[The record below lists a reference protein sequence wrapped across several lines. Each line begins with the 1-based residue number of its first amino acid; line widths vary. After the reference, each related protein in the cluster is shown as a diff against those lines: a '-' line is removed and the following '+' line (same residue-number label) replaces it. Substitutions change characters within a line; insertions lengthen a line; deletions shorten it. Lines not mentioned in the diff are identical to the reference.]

1 MSAVA
6 LPIQLIR
13 IISRRDH
20 LSFLLALV
28 GVFILSSFADAQC
41 TPNPTNN
48 TLTICTPLNNQT
60 VTSPFTVSAVATSSA
75 AVGKFLIY
83 IDSVLQYQQLNTK
96 SISTSIS
103 AGTGKHNL
111 TVQYYNGAWIKVT
124 EFITVGSSTGVNVT
138 ISPTSITLAPGATQQ
153 FTATVTG
160 TTNTS
165 VTWAVDGLFSGNT
178 TVGTISTSGL
188 YTAPSSSGTHTITAT
203 SAADSTKT
211 GAASVTVTSPG
222 GGCSAPSSP
231 GAVLCTPTAGSTVT
245 SPVQFSGAGRGA
257 SGSVNHLELWIDGT
271 KIGNYFS
278 STMSASVALANGSHS
293 ATLIEVD
300 STGAYIKSTPVG
312 FTVGSSGGGGG
323 GSCNSPSSPG
333 AILCTPVAGSTVAS
347 PVQFSGAGTGA
358 SGSVN
363 HLELW
368 IDGGKISD
376 YPGSTM
382 TANVSL
388 ANGSHTATLVEV
400 DSTGAYIKSTPDVFS
415 VSGGGGGGG
424 GGGTV
429 AVTTYHNDVT
439 RQGANTA
446 ETILTPANVNS
457 SSFGKLATYAVDGQ
471 VYPQPL
477 IIPNLTIGGGTHNV
491 MYVATEH
498 DSVYAFDADG
508 SGTLWSKSLLG
519 PGMTSAPSSDNLGIS
534 PEIGVVST
542 PVIDRS
548 SGTIYAVAT
557 VKNGGAIQFWL
568 HALSITD
575 GSEKF
580 GGPKQVTAT
589 VSGTGADSSGGKIT
603 LEGGCYQRSGLA
615 LANGNVYISF
625 GHCGHGWVFSY
636 NAGNLAQ
643 SAVINVSPN
652 GTGGDVWMGGG
663 APAVDSSGNLFV
675 MTGVNA
681 DNTIGNSFSNAF
693 LKFSPGLTI
702 LDYFIPS
709 NTAVLTQNDADLGSG
724 APIILPDNSSS
735 HPHEL
740 IGGGKDGRI
749 FILDRDNLG
758 KFSSTANNVVQI
770 VQSGV
775 RQYDNFYDTPAFW
788 NGYIYYHAA
797 GDVLRQF
804 RWSNGL
810 LSTSPIAVG
819 TVVYGS
825 HGATASVSSNGSSD
839 GIVWDLQL
847 DGQPNNPAILHAY
860 DASNVGTELYS
871 SNENA
876 SRDSAGPA
884 VKFTVPTIANGKVYV
899 PAGHQVNIYGL
910 LK

>member
-1 MSAVA
+1 MSVVQFPRLSARTISSRPSVRLLLIVIA
-6 LPIQLIR
+6 LCACASIA
-13 IISRRDH
+13 S
-20 LSFLLALV
+20 
-28 GVFILSSFADAQC
+28 AQC

-60 VTSPFTVSAVATSSA
+60 VSSPFTVSAVATSSA
-75 AVGKFLIY
+75 SVTKFLVY
-83 IDSVLQYQQLNTK
+83 LDSVLKFQQLNTK
-96 SISTSIS
+96 SISTSLTAA
-103 AGTGKHNL
+103 AGSHNL
-111 TVQYYNGAWIKVT
+111 TVQYYNGAWIKAT
-124 EFITVGSSTGVNVT
+124 NFITVGSASGITVTVSPSSATVATG
-138 ISPTSITLAPGATQQ
+138 GTQQ
-153 FTATVTG
+153 FTAAITG
-160 TTNTS
+160 TSNTA
-165 VTWAVDGLFSGNT
+165 VTWAVDGMFGGNT

-188 YTAPSSSGTHTITAT
+188 YTAPSATGTHTITAT
-203 SAADSTKT
+203 SAADSSKT
-211 GAASVTVTSPG
+211 GAAGVTVV
-222 GGCSAPSSP
+222 SS
-231 GAVLCTPTAGSTVT
+231 
-245 SPVQFSGAGRGA
+245 
-257 SGSVNHLELWIDGT
+257 
-271 KIGNYFS
+271 
-278 STMSASVALANGSHS
+278 
-293 ATLIEVD
+293 
-300 STGAYIKSTPVG
+300 
-312 FTVGSSGGGGG
+312 G
-323 GSCNSPSSPG
+323 GSCNAPSSPG
-333 AILCTPVAGSTVAS
+333 AILCTPAAGSTVSS

-368 IDGGKISD
+368 IDGTKIGDFPGNKMTASVPLANGSHAATLIEVD
-376 YPGSTM
+376 SSSNFLKSTPVTFTVGSGGGGSCAVPSSPGAILCTPTAGSTVSSPVPFTGAGTGASGSVNHLELWVDGTKIGNYSGSTM
-382 TANVSL
+382 TASVPL

-400 DSTGAYIKSTPDVFS
+400 DSSSNFLKSTPITFT
-415 VSGGGGGGG
+415 VSGGGGGGT
-424 GGGTV
+424 GTV
-429 AVTTYHNDVT
+429 AVTTYHNDLT

-446 ETILTPANVNS
+446 ETTLTTSNVNS
-457 SSFGKLATYAVDGQ
+457 GSFGKLATYSVDGQ

-477 IIPNLTIGGGTHNV
+477 IVPALGINGGTHNV
-491 MYVATEH
+491 LYVATEH

-508 SGTLWSKSLLG
+508 GGTLWSKSLLG
-519 PGMTSAPSSDNLGIS
+519 PGMTSAPSSDNLGVS
-534 PEIGVVST
+534 PEIGVLST

-548 SGTIYAVAT
+548 GGTIYLVAE
-557 VKNGGAIQFWL
+557 VSNGGKIQFWL
-568 HALSITD
+568 HALSITT
-575 GSEKF
+575 GAEKF

-636 NAGNLAQ
+636 NASTLAQ
-643 SAVINVSPN
+643 SAVLNDSPN

-675 MTGVNA
+675 ETGVNA
-681 DNTIGNSFSNAF
+681 DNTIGNSFSNAY
-693 LKFSPGLTI
+693 LKLSPALTI

-709 NTAVLTQNDADLGSG
+709 NTAVLTKNDADLGSG

-740 IGGGKDGRI
+740 VGAGKDGRI
-749 FILDRDNLG
+749 FVINRDNMG

-788 NGYIYYHAA
+788 NGNIYYHAA

-825 HGATASVSSNGSSD
+825 HGATPAVSSNGGSN

-884 VKFTVPTIANGKVYV
+884 VKFTAPTIANGKVYV